1 MSNPATIIL
10 PSTLS
15 SHHRRRRKISGQQ
28 ASSGVASSNSKRSTR
43 STRTRGKIKM
53 AAVTSRSAKDYHP
66 SFSWVLTSAAL
77 YVLSGVT
84 QPILMAYAKHAGLAN
99 PRCQLYMLFYYIG
112 PASVGLTLRRR
123 GSRRGN
129 RQKSSS
135 EKKDE
140 VSGESSSI
148 GDVSGVSGLQNDNLI
163 SYGTNNKGSAKDN
176 GYDDYDSED
185 DDESTWPPMA
195 LVFHAA
201 SIAVFDIFAQSMCY
215 TGNNLAGPTIFAIIY
230 SSVTIWA
237 AIYSNV
243 LLSRT
248 LNCYQ
253 WMGVCLVVLGLSLT
267 AMYSLSSGE
276 NVFVGACLILVGSS
290 GHGLVYVLSEKV
302 MIPPPS
308 AKSSDN
314 TIVDEA
320 TKIAI
325 TTTVASK
332 MESRKPIQLSNNG
345 GQLQT
350 VLSPLKRKTK
360 AEPKHISVRANC
372 AIQGTVATV
381 ALLLWQLVYTLPRFD
396 SLILAPMHDAGTSSI
411 EAFWI
416 LSGIALAN
424 LLHSVTFFQTLKFFP
439 GGATSAGVL
448 KGLQAVMVFVASSV
462 LLCGRWGGLEM
473 CWSGSKFL
481 SLIVVVG
488 GIFLYATST
497 DLKKTKKDG
506 FTSQSDG
513 GYVNLRGVKPEDVT
527 GVTMSV

>member
-1 MSNPATIIL
+1 
-10 PSTLS
+10 
-15 SHHRRRRKISGQQ
+15 
-28 ASSGVASSNSKRSTR
+28 
-43 STRTRGKIKM
+43 M

-129 RQKSSS
+129 LQKSSP

-148 GDVSGVSGLQNDNLI
+148 GHVNGVGGLQNDNLI
-163 SYGTNNKGSAKDN
+163 SYGTNNEGSAKEN
-176 GYDDYDSED
+176 EYNDDYESEE